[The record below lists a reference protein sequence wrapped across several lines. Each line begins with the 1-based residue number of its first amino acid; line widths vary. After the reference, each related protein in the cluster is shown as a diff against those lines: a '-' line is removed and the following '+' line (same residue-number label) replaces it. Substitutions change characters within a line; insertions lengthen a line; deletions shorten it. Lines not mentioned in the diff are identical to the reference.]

1 MEFMNSKSSNPMGE
15 IVVKQPGLFSTIQDF
30 GRYGSRK
37 YGVPEGGIMDRYAF
51 KICNLILGNSEN
63 DAVLEITFLG
73 PILEFKTATNIC
85 VGGANLTPKI
95 NNLEIELNTA
105 YQVKAG
111 DILSFGKRKSGFRS
125 YLAIKNGFQSPQ
137 ILGSRSWF
145 EAVTGNHRLQ
155 KNQLL
160 HYQTSEAIS
169 KNPHS
174 AIHVNTDYLNS
185 EMIET
190 YEGPEFAELTESLQ
204 KLIFQKKFKVSGDSN
219 RMAVQF
225 EESIN
230 NDLKGIHTSPVM
242 PGSVQ
247 LTPSGNLLVLMRD
260 CQTTGGY
267 PRVLQL
273 SEYGIQVLSQKMPGE
288 AVKFCRKS

>member
-1 MEFMNSKSSNPMGE
+1 MGE
-15 IVVKQPGLFSTIQDF
+15 VVVKQPGLFSTIQDF
-30 GRYGSRK
+30 GRFGSRK
-37 YGVPEGGIMDRYAF
+37 FGVPESGIMDRYAF
-51 KICNLILGNSEN
+51 RICNLILGNSEN
-63 DAVLEITFLG
+63 DAVLEITFVG
-73 PILEFKTATNIC
+73 PVLEFNAATNIC
-85 VGGANLTPKI
+85 IGGANLSPKI
-95 NNLEIELNTA
+95 NDLEIDLNTA
-105 YQVKAG
+105 YQIKAG

-125 YLAIKNGFQSPQ
+125 YLAIKNGFQSPE

-160 HYQTSEAIS
+160 HYQTSEAINN
-169 KNPHS
+169 NPHS

-190 YEGPEFAELTESLQ
+190 YEGPEFGKLPESVQ
-204 KLIFQKKFKVSGDSN
+204 KHIFQNKFKVSGDSN

-225 EESIN
+225 EEFIK

-247 LTPSGNLLVLMRD
+247 LTPSGKLIVLMRD

-288 AVKFCRKS
+288 IVQFHRK